1 LQVTEVRKIFYP
13 NKKSLIMP
21 GLLEDGEREA
31 GFGDGVPGPLH
42 EVFELGRPQTSEEN
56 LPHQLAQQNHED
68 QRLHVDHG
76 HAESLIKIKIFKFQV
91 DFGVITQWSN
101 DYSSNLFFL

>member
-1 LQVTEVRKIFYP
+1 MLD
-13 NKKSLIMP
+13 
-21 GLLEDGEREA
+21 LLEDGEREA
-31 GFGDGVPGPLH
+31 GFCDSVPGPLH

-76 HAESLIKIKIFKFQV
+76 HAESLSKIKIQL
-91 DFGVITQWSN
+91 
-101 DYSSNLFFL
+101 SS